1 VDAECRFRSNL
12 KSGFRE
18 GEVFKVSDT
27 NREMAEIRKR
37 LDLLESRVS
46 SEILNLLAAGDKI
59 GAIKAYRNQTGAGLK
74 DAKDFIESI

>member
-1 VDAECRFRSNL
+1 
-12 KSGFRE
+12 
-18 GEVFKVSDT
+18 VSDT

-37 LDLLESRVS
+37 LDLLESRVGFMMRNLGLDTVEVKHQSVS

>member
-1 VDAECRFRSNL
+1 MRNL
-12 KSGFRE
+12 GLDTV
-18 GEVFKVSDT
+18 EVKHQS
-27 NREMAEIRKR
+27 
-37 LDLLESRVS
+37 VS